1 MDAFAGT
8 GLERITFARARS
20 GDFTAY
26 IDGRSLL
33 SAYDPRREA
42 ERLAASLP
50 PGPVTLVGLG
60 LGHLAMALAPRLTR
74 ILCLPGERNRF
85 LEHMSRPEDA
95 QLLSLAECHETIR
108 NLERAV
114 YRAVSHGDV
123 LALDP
128 TLEAAP
134 AYADR
139 IRELVHQL
147 TTQPRAVF
155 IHLKTAGDILRT
167 LRAVQSWKASQVSA
181 HVTLVVEEPY
191 GELAS
196 LGAGLDRVIEIPRG
210 TDTSPPGC
218 ERPILAVN
226 FSNEIQ
232 PARILAAVDPLFA
245 AGFAL
250 NPENPGSTVLIDERS
265 PERARE
271 LTAFR
276 NRMNRWNFYCLLL
289 GISPSSEPPHLSVMP
304 SVRGKM
310 RVVQFGAGSG
320 AAVWAPKRTDP
331 FELAGALE
339 KIGGHWIAIGGADEA
354 PIARAVGI
362 PENDNYCGKT
372 TWRRLAELLAE
383 SELYIGH
390 DSGPTHLAAALG
402 TPTLAL
408 FGFTSPI
415 LNAPFGSATL
425 LLQADMP
432 CAFGGC
438 PVPCPEVTCTRLLSA
453 ESIAVA
459 ARHLAAWR
467 GRETVEILRTA
478 AEIRARGLRIFYP
491 DTSVDE
497 RDPLR
502 TLLESEPRL
511 GPPRDPALALVREW
525 LESAAR

>member
-8 GLERITFARARS
+8 GLDRITFARARN

-60 LGHLAMALAPRLTR
+60 LGHLAAALSPRLTR
-74 ILCLPGERNRF
+74 ILCLQGEHDRF
-85 LEHMSRPEDA
+85 LEHTSRPEDA
-95 QLLSLAECHETIR
+95 QLVSRAECHETIR

-114 YRAVSHGDV
+114 YLAVSRGDV

-134 AYADR
+134 PYAGR
-139 IRELVHQL
+139 IRDIVHQL

-181 HVTLVVEEPY
+181 HATLVVEEPY

-210 TDTSPPGC
+210 AEESPPGC

-226 FSNEIQ
+226 FGNEIQ

-250 NPENPGSTVLIDERS
+250 DPEDPGSTVLIDERS
-265 PERARE
+265 PERVQE
-271 LTAFR
+271 LAAFR

-289 GISPSSEPPHLSVMP
+289 GIAPTSEPPHLSLSP
-304 SVRGKM
+304 AARGET

-320 AAVWAPKRTDP
+320 AAVWAPKRADP
-331 FELAGALE
+331 AELARAIEL
-339 KIGGHWIAIGGADEA
+339 IGGRWIAIGGADEA
-354 PIARAVGI
+354 PIARAAGI
-362 PENDNYCGKT
+362 PEVDNLCGRT
-372 TWRRLAELLAE
+372 TWRRLAELLAGA
-383 SELYIGH
+383 ELYIGH

-415 LNAPFGSATL
+415 LNAPFGPATL
-425 LLQADMP
+425 LVQADMS

-438 PVPCPEVTCTRLLSA
+438 AIPCPEVECTRLLSA
-453 ESIAVA
+453 ESIAEA

-467 GRETVEILRTA
+467 RGETTEVLLTA
-478 AEIRARGLRIFYP
+478 EEIRARGLRLFYP
-491 DTSVDE
+491 NTSVDD

-502 TLLESEPRL
+502 TLMESEPRL

-525 LESAAR
+525 IESTAR

>member
-1 MDAFAGT
+1 MDAFAGS
-8 GLERITFARARS
+8 GLERITFVKARS

-26 IDGRSLL
+26 SDGRSLL

-42 ERLAASLP
+42 ARLAASLP

-60 LGHLAMALAPRLTR
+60 AGHLAATLGPRLVR
-74 ILCLPGERNRF
+74 ILCLPGELDRF
-85 LEHMSRPEDA
+85 REHITRPEDA
-95 QLLSLAECHETIR
+95 QLENVVECQETIR

-114 YRAVSHGDV
+114 YHSVSRGDV

-128 TLEAAP
+128 TLDAAP
-134 AYADR
+134 AYAGR
-139 IRELVHQL
+139 IRDLVHQL

-167 LRAVQSWKASQVSA
+167 LRAVESWKASQASA

-196 LGAGLDRVIEIPRG
+196 LGAGLDRVVEIPRG
-210 TDTSPPGC
+210 ADQAPSGC
-218 ERPILAVN
+218 ERPILGVN
-226 FSNEIQ
+226 FGNEIQ
-232 PARILAAVDPLFA
+232 PARILAALDPLFA

-250 NPENPGSTVLIDERS
+250 DPAAAGSTALVDDRA
-265 PERARE
+265 PERAGD
-271 LTAFR
+271 LAAYR

-289 GISPSSEPPHLSVMP
+289 GIPPTPEPPRLAIP
-304 SVRGKM
+304 PGTRGAT

-320 AAVWAPKRTDP
+320 AAVWAPKRANP
-331 FELAGALE
+331 SELARALALL
-339 KIGGHWIAIGGADEA
+339 GGRWIAIGGADEA
-354 PIARAVGI
+354 PIARAAGI
-362 PENDNYCGKT
+362 PDEDNYCGRT
-372 TWRRLAELLAE
+372 TWRGLAELLSGAA
-383 SELYIGH
+383 LYIGH

-415 LNAPFGSATL
+415 LNAPLGPATL
-425 LLQADMP
+425 VAQADMP

-438 PVPCPEVTCTRLLSA
+438 PVPCPEVACTRLLSA
-453 ESIAVA
+453 EAIAEA
-459 ARHLAAWR
+459 ARHLEAWR
-467 GRETVEILRTA
+467 SGEEAETLRTA
-478 AEIRARGLRIFYP
+478 AAVRAHGLRIFYP
-491 DTSVDE
+491 GTSVDD

-502 TLLESEPRL
+502 HLVDTEPRL

-525 LESAAR
+525 VETSAR